1 MTQSTP
7 ISNRNRLH
15 LSSLLEQTAATVG
28 KLGTEFDHYRCKLTE
43 LNSRYSEGR
52 FHLAVLGQF
61 KRGKSTLLNAL
72 IGEPI
77 LPMGVVPVTAAP
89 TFIQY
94 AELPKITVQ
103 YQGGQVADEFSGVST
118 EERSAYLNKFVTE
131 EGNPQNRL
139 DVAEVQIDLP
149 APILKNGV
157 VLIDTPRIGSTYRH
171 NTLATLNFLEQCDS
185 AMFLISADPPIT
197 EVELE
202 FLRQVRE
209 KIPRLFFVMNKIDY
223 LDESELEQALSFYKR
238 VLSEQIEWDGEI
250 PVFCVSARKGLDAR
264 TDKDL
269 QNWTSSGLEQLE
281 SFLVEFLAGE
291 KFNAL
296 MDAVLRRSIDFI
308 DAILME
314 AGIALQALQ
323 LPSNCLKKK

>member
-1 MTQSTP
+1 
-7 ISNRNRLH
+7 
-15 LSSLLEQTAATVG
+15 
-28 KLGTEFDHYRCKLTE
+28 
-43 LNSRYSEGR
+43 
-52 FHLAVLGQF
+52 
-61 KRGKSTLLNAL
+61 
-72 IGEPI
+72 
-77 LPMGVVPVTAAP
+77 
-89 TFIQY
+89 
-94 AELPKITVQ
+94 
-103 YQGGQVADEFSGVST
+103 
-118 EERSAYLNKFVTE
+118 
-131 EGNPQNRL
+131 
-139 DVAEVQIDLP
+139 
-149 APILKNGV
+149 
-157 VLIDTPRIGSTYRH
+157 
-171 NTLATLNFLEQCDS
+171 
-185 AMFLISADPPIT
+185 
-197 EVELE
+197 
-202 FLRQVRE
+202 
-209 KIPRLFFVMNKIDY
+209 MNKIDY